1 VFIIIFVLSLN
12 NYNCLLNTVGSDF
25 IHISSSPSRWERCDY
40 AKFTGVIASV
50 GALMLLDDEI
60 RNEVQNYNGNV
71 NNIVDALEPFGSTF
85 GIGLLGGGIL
95 IGHLSDNDE
104 LKRLSLRASES
115 ALISTGITYLIK
127 MGTGRKRPDL
137 EEGPYKWTGPTIE
150 SGMMSMPS
158 GHTAFAFA
166 VASYLSSETDNPL
179 IDILSYTCAI
189 MVGYARIKND
199 KHWASD
205 VYLGA
210 LIGISV
216 GRTISILD

>member
-1 VFIIIFVLSLN
+1 MFIIIFVLSLN

-40 AKFTGVIASV
+40 TKFTGVIASV
-50 GALMLLDDEI
+50 SALMLLDDGI

-71 NNIVDALEPFGSTF
+71 NNIADALEPFGSTF

-95 IGHLSDNDE
+95 IGHLYNNDE
-104 LKRLSLRASES
+104 LKRLSLRAFES

>member
-25 IHISSSPSRWERCDY
+25 IHITSSPSRWERCDY

-71 NNIVDALEPFGSTF
+71 NNVADALELFGSTL

-137 EEGPYKWTGPTIE
+137 EKGPYKWTGPTIE